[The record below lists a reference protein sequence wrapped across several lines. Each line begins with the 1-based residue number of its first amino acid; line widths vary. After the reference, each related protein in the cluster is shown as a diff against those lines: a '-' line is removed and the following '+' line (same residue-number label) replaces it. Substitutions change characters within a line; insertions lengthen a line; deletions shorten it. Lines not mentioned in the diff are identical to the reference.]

1 MALPTSTNNVTVRK
15 LSSTI
20 QALWNKITTALG
32 GKADKVTNATS
43 GNFAGLDANGNL
55 TDSGKKASDFV
66 AKSEG
71 VTNVDWDSTNKKITK
86 TINGSTTDVVSA
98 STLKTAMNLNNV
110 TNDAQVKRTEMGAAN
125 GVATLDSNGKIPS
138 SQIPGTY
145 DDVKEGYLYEGKFY
159 YDSAHTT
166 EIPAEGDKV
175 YLDIP
180 NNKTYRWSGTQYVVI
195 GSDLALGETSSTAY
209 RGDRGKAAY
218 DHSQITSGNPH
229 NVSKSDVGLGSV
241 VNTGDSATP
250 VSGGNTKFTTGG
262 AYTELNKKVDKET
275 GKGLSTNDY
284 TTTEKNKLAGIAAG
298 AEVNQNAFSKVK
310 VGTTTVEADSKTDTL
325 EIEGS
330 GATAVTADAT
340 KDKLVISSTDQSVTD
355 VGHHYSPAED
365 SSSQIN
371 ASGGSASQ
379 LPTASTGS
387 LLQVVTGI
395 KRDSKGHVVG
405 VESKG
410 LWSPNSVYSPQSLG
424 FGYAGSTTNSSA
436 AFTAS
441 ISSFSLKQNGIV
453 VVKFSADVPESAT
466 LNVTRTGDKAIRWKG
481 AAITAGIIQSGDTCM
496 FSYDGTYWN
505 LVSVDRSCKEMTD
518 QEVIDL
524 VRALT

>member
-20 QALWNKITTALG
+20 QALWSKITTALG

-66 AKSEG
+66 AKSAG
-71 VTNVDWDSTNKKITK
+71 VTNVAWDSTNKKITK

-98 STLKTAMNLNNV
+98 STLKTAMSLNNV

-159 YDSAHTT
+159 YDAAHTT
-166 EIPAEGDKV
+166 EITAEGDKV

-250 VSGGNTKFTTGG
+250 VSGGTTKFTTGG
-262 AYTELNKKVDKET
+262 AYTELNKKVDKEA

-330 GATAVTADAT
+330 GATTVTADAT
-340 KDKLVISSTDQSVTD
+340 NDKLVISSTDQSVTD

-365 SSSQIN
+365 SSSQID

-379 LPTASTGS
+379 LPTTSTGS
-387 LLQVVTGI
+387 LVQVVTGI

-410 LWSPNSVYSPQSLG
+410 LWSPDSTYSPQSLG
-424 FGYAGSTTNSSA
+424 FGYAGNTTNSSA

-453 VVKFSADVPESAT
+453 VVKFSADVPASAT
-466 LNVTRTGDKAIRWKG
+466 LDVTSTGAKAIRWKG
-481 AAITAGIIQSGDTCM
+481 AAITADIIQSGDTCM

-518 QEVIDL
+518 QEVTDL
-524 VRALT
+524 VNALA